1 MSEEQTQ
8 QLLYQMQML
17 EGYFSELIQKE
28 EAIISVIREASS
40 AVVSLKAIDNKTD
53 SETLVPMGLGTFVK
67 TKLIPNQKLIL
78 NVGAGIAIEKDQN
91 YAINFLESRLKEF
104 QVALQETGGQKQQV
118 SASLEQGK
126 QQMNQLL
133 AASRSKK

>member
-1 MSEEQTQ
+1 MSEDKTQ

-28 EAIISVIREASS
+28 EAIISVFREASS

-53 SETLVPMGLGTFVK
+53 SETLVPLGLGTFVK

-78 NVGAGIAIEKDQN
+78 NVGAGVAIEKDQN
-91 YAINFLESRLKEF
+91 YAINFLESRLKEM
-104 QVALQETGGQKQQV
+104 QVALQEIGGQKQQV

>member
-28 EAIISVIREASS
+28 QAIISVFREASS

-78 NVGAGIAIEKDQN
+78 NVGAGVAIEKDQN
-91 YAINFLESRLKEF
+91 YAINFLESRLKEM
-104 QVALQETGGQKQQV
+104 QVALQEIGGQKQQV

-133 AASRSKK
+133 AASRNKK

>member
-1 MSEEQTQ
+1 MSEEKTQ

-28 EAIISVIREASS
+28 EAIISLFREASS

-78 NVGAGIAIEKDQN
+78 NVGAGVAIEKDQN
-91 YAINFLESRLKEF
+91 YAINFLESRLKEM
-104 QVALQETGGQKQQV
+104 QVALQEIGGQKQQV

-126 QQMNQLL
+126 QQMNQLM

>member
-17 EGYFSELIQKE
+17 EGYFSELSQKE
-28 EAIISVIREASS
+28 TTIVSVIREASS
-40 AVVSLKAIDNKTD
+40 AIHSLKTIDNKTD
-53 SETLVPMGLGTFVK
+53 NETLTPVGLGTFVK
-67 TKLIPNQKLIL
+67 TKVVPNEKLIL
-78 NVGAGIAIEKDQN
+78 NVGAGIAVEKDKDS
-91 YAINFLESRLKEF
+91 AINFLELRLKEM
-104 QVALQETGGQKQQV
+104 QVALQETSNQKQQI

-126 QQMNQLL
+126 QQMEQML

>member
-1 MSEEQTQ
+1 MSEEKTQ

-28 EAIISVIREASS
+28 EAIISIFREASS

-78 NVGAGIAIEKDQN
+78 NVGAGVAIEKDQN
-91 YAINFLESRLKEF
+91 YAINFLESRLKEM
-104 QVALQETGGQKQQV
+104 QVALQEIGGQKQQV

>member
-1 MSEEQTQ
+1 MSEEQPQ

-28 EAIISVIREASS
+28 QAIISVIREASS

-104 QVALQETGGQKQQV
+104 QVALQDIAGQKQQV

>member
-28 EAIISVIREASS
+28 QAIISVIREASS

-78 NVGAGIAIEKDQN
+78 NVGAGVAIEKDQN
-91 YAINFLESRLKEF
+91 YAINFLESRLKEM
-104 QVALQETGGQKQQV
+104 QVALQEIGGQKQQV

-126 QQMNQLL
+126 QQMNQLM

>member
-1 MSEEQTQ
+1 MSEDKTQ

-28 EAIISVIREASS
+28 EAIISIFREASS
-40 AVVSLKAIDNKTD
+40 AVISLKAIDNKTD

-78 NVGAGIAIEKDQN
+78 NVGAGVAIEKDQN
-91 YAINFLESRLKEF
+91 YAINFLESRLKEM
-104 QVALQETGGQKQQV
+104 QVALQEIGGQKQQV

>member
-28 EAIISVIREASS
+28 QAIISVFREASS

-53 SETLVPMGLGTFVK
+53 SETLVPLGLGTFVK

-78 NVGAGIAIEKDQN
+78 NVGAGVAIEKDQN
-91 YAINFLESRLKEF
+91 YAINFLESRLKEM
-104 QVALQETGGQKQQV
+104 QVALQEIGGQKQQA

-126 QQMNQLL
+126 QQMNQIM

>member
-28 EAIISVIREASS
+28 QAIISVFREASS

-67 TKLIPNQKLIL
+67 TKLIPNQKLIF
-78 NVGAGIAIEKDQN
+78 NVGAGVAIEKDQN
-91 YAINFLESRLKEF
+91 YAINFLESRLKEM
-104 QVALQETGGQKQQV
+104 QVALQEIGGQKQQV